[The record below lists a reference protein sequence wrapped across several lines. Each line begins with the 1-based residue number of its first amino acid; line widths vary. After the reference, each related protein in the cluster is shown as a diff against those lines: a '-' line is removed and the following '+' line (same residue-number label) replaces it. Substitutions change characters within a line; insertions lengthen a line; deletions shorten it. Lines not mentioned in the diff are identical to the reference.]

1 MHVTVPAGV
10 KTDSLLKR
18 TTPRYGFLGGE
29 REKGRRNTSYFG
41 IIKLF
46 IKKTHDYVPQ
56 SSQAHM
62 HKMNPCFSLPLP
74 KNPLALV
81 IFLIVSLGFIFFKA
95 IRQQGN
101 TH

>member
-29 REKGRRNTSYFG
+29 REKGRQNTSYFG

-46 IKKTHDYVPQ
+46 IKKKKHEYVLQ
-56 SSQAHM
+56 CSQAHM

-81 IFLIVSLGFIFFKA
+81 IFLIVILGFIFLK
-95 IRQQGN
+95 Q
-101 TH
+101 